1 MPARRGFFFCRSA
14 ERRTVALPPLP
25 GERWWGGV
33 VAAGVSQPYGA
44 PPWRLALG
52 DTQYNQANPVLISTS
67 GRYIWADDPSA
78 VVQAR
83 ADGTIELDHAA
94 GADVAVATKA
104 MPGGLRSALAA
115 ASAAHFPPS
124 GRHPAAALISRP
136 QYNLWMESNLD
147 RANEP
152 TQAKVLAYAD
162 AVLAHGMPPGVLMI
176 DTNWAEH
183 YGSFRFHRGR
193 FPDPGGMCAALHARG
208 FLVALWVSPFVSPDS
223 ESFRAFR
230 AAGLLV
236 PDADDPAA
244 PALAEWW
251 DGFSALLDF
260 TRPPACAAFAAGL
273 AQLRQLGVDGFKFDG
288 GDPPFYAQTPHA
300 HCEAFARQGLAHDIA
315 ELRACW
321 KLAGTHLAQRQS
333 DRNHAWGDAGL
344 GALLPT
350 AFTAGAA
357 GYAFVCPDMV
367 GGGQFTDFVQ
377 ADTLQLREGA
387 AVDAE
392 LFVRYAQAAAL
403 FPMVQFSLAPWRVLP
418 PKHCGLVAA
427 AARLHARLAPELM
440 RLAAH
445 AAATGEP
452 MLRHCAFVYPDGAF
466 LGAEFI
472 ADQFM
477 LGDDVLVAPVLSR
490 GAAWR
495 DVALPPGRWVP
506 HDGAR
511 GWRLR
516 VAGVERVAAA
526 LEAAEQAAAASQADR
541 KPDIKQPDDV
551 ADTDGGDAGDAD
563 DDSAEG
569 RAVAGPAIVRVA
581 AVDAGGA
588 LRGLPWF
595 SRAGAAHR
603 LGLAATAAEGQR
615 LAEAGRFDADENGDH
630 DDAETERLAT
640 PDRAAP

>member
-1 MPARRGFFFCRSA
+1 MAWLVLNACALLYRR
-14 ERRTVALPPLP
+14 
-25 GERWWGGV
+25 
-33 VAAGVSQPYGA
+33 
-44 PPWRLALG
+44 
-52 DTQYNQANPVLISTS
+52 
-67 GRYIWADDPSA
+67 
-78 VVQAR
+78 
-83 ADGTIELDHAA
+83 
-94 GADVAVATKA
+94 
-104 MPGGLRSALAA
+104 
-115 ASAAHFPPS
+115 
-124 GRHPAAALISRP
+124 
-136 QYNLWMESNLD
+136 D

-193 FPDPGGMCAALHARG
+193 FPDPAGMCAALHARS

-260 TRPPACAAFAAGL
+260 MRPEACAAFAAGL

-288 GDPPFYAQTPHA
+288 GDPPFYAQRPHA

-333 DRNHAWGDAGL
+333 DRNHEWGDAGL

-367 GGGQFTDFVQ
+367 GGGQFTDFVR

-387 AVDAE
+387 CVDAE

-403 FPMVQFSLAPWRVLP
+403 FPMVQFSLAPWRVLQ
-418 PKHCGLVAA
+418 PKHCELVAA

-452 MLRHCAFVYPDGAF
+452 MLRHCAFVFPDGAF
-466 LGAEFI
+466 LGAERVN
-472 ADQFM
+472 DQFM
-477 LGDDVLVAPVLSR
+477 LGDDVLVAPVLAR

-516 VAGVERVAAA
+516 VAGAERVAAA
-526 LEAAEQAAAASQADR
+526 LEAAEQAAERAASKADDDD
-541 KPDIKQPDDV
+541 KPNNASYDV
-551 ADTDGGDAGDAD
+551 ADGDHAGAVADGDDDGDDADAD

-581 AVDAGGA
+581 AVDAAGA

-615 LAEAGRFDADENGDH
+615 LAEAGRFDSGGDSGGDNDYANGD
-630 DDAETERLAT
+630 DDETERLAT
-640 PDRAAP
+640 PDRAAS